1 MNKIFTIGLLMIY
14 ICISSC
20 TSDERMQHQVKQETY
35 SELNEN
41 LATYNAT
48 FWNTNNVPQ
57 TRGFWKKLRGF
68 LFADAGGA
76 LLGSVFGGGG
86 ALFGAIYSS
95 AVAGPVF
102 AEHEMMSQT
111 TATCPAIT
119 LTPDDTEA
127 IEGSAL
133 YPEKV
138 LSRYNEMA
146 VPVSNPVTVNCYTT
160 ITSSG
165 IGYQHNLILSRIEEA
180 HPNIYNGTEDSEVM
194 GNFIATEMKESD
206 YVIPETE
213 KNILIQKVNS
223 IVLKSNVD
231 STIGLVTLLKN
242 ACPEYSYELFVIDD
256 FTTNIVDLTNNT
268 KLMRTYLN
276 GYLQVIENS
285 NLTDSQ
291 KEVLKSSIEVAAN
304 SALFWVTE

>member
-1 MNKIFTIGLLMIY
+1 MNKNFTIGLLVIY

-20 TSDERMQHQVKQETY
+20 SSDEKRQTQVKQETY
-35 SELNEN
+35 SELNVS
-41 LATYNAT
+41 LATYNAA

-68 LFADAGGA
+68 LFADASGA
-76 LLGSVFGGGG
+76 LLGSIFGGGG

-95 AVAGPVF
+95 AVAGPAF
-102 AEHEMMSQT
+102 AEHEIVVQHT
-111 TATCPAIT
+111 PTCPAIP
-119 LTPDDTEA
+119 LTADDTEA
-127 IEGSAL
+127 IPVSDPYLGR
-133 YPEKV
+133 V
-138 LSRYNEMA
+138 LPRYNEIIA
-146 VPVSNPVTVNCYTT
+146 PISNPLTVNCYATV
-160 ITSSG
+160 TSSG

-194 GNFIATEMKESD
+194 ADLIATEMKESD

-231 STIGLVTLLKN
+231 STIELVTLLKN
-242 ACPEYSYELFVIDD
+242 ACPEYSDELFVLDD
-256 FTTNIVDLTNNT
+256 FTTNIVDITNNT
-268 KLMRTYLN
+268 ELMRIYLN

-291 KEVLKSSIEVAAN
+291 KKVLKSSIEVAAN